1 MRNYW
6 EEAVINK
13 INETNLKYIGIFGLF
28 KRNDVKIRFDK
39 QVKIFIGEN
48 GLGKTTIL
56 NCIYFLL
63 EKNFFRLEEIQFER
77 IEIEFKNEKKIYKIS
92 NADIRKYN
100 RNRKGKIHGKYES
113 YRELQFLMDGFLDDV
128 YIDEDNYYDITDKLA
143 VKLAR
148 LEEIP
153 LSMARE
159 QIINYIMHRSFE
171 SQCSKKGNEGNV
183 LQLIKAIKRNV
194 NHRIIYLPTYRRI
207 EDDFNSL
214 NIGNKELNKA
224 ELLIRFGMSD
234 VQALINN
241 ILKKIRFIA
250 MQGFAEM
257 TGVLLKQCVDGQD
270 AIKEYEN
277 LDFETV
283 KIVLDRVGMEIEP
296 EYKEKIL
303 NLVKSGKIKSNK
315 NLYLWNLINKLID
328 NYGQQKEYDD
338 RIKRFADTC
347 NKYLIDKQ
355 FNYNQSTLELNIVLE
370 NNFKNEEETID
381 LIQLSSGEKQIVSI
395 FSKLYLESDE
405 KSIIIIDE
413 PELSLS
419 LGWQKMLLPD
429 IMRTG
434 NCDLLLTVTHSP
446 FIFDNEFDF
455 DAEDMRRYIK
465 PIR

>member
-1 MRNYW
+1 MDNYM
-6 EEAVINK
+6 EKIVLNK
-13 INETNLKYIGIFGLF
+13 ANETNLKYIGIFGLF
-28 KRNDVKIRFDK
+28 NRYDVRIAFDK

-63 EKNFFRLEEIQFER
+63 EKNFLILEEIQFEK
-77 IEIEFKNEKKIYKIS
+77 IQIIFSDEKIYEIS
-92 NADIRKYN
+92 DADIREYN
-100 RNRKGKIHGKYES
+100 RSRKRKAHGKYRS
-113 YRELQFLMDGFLDDV
+113 YRNYQYLIEDIIENTYINQDDS
-128 YIDEDNYYDITDKLA
+128 YNTLEDVAL
-143 VKLAR
+143 KLAR
-148 LEEIP
+148 IEDIP
-153 LSMARE
+153 LSVAKR
-159 QIINYIMHRSFE
+159 QIKNYIMNKKFE
-171 SQCSKKGNEGNV
+171 SVHGKTGNENNV
-183 LQLIKAIKRNV
+183 IELIKAISDNV
-194 NHRIIYLPTYRRI
+194 KHRIIYLPTYRRI
-207 EDDFNSL
+207 EDDFDSL
-214 NIGNKELNKA
+214 NLGNQELNKT

-234 VQALINN
+234 VQASINN
-241 ILKKIRFIA
+241 LLQKIRSIA
-250 MQGFAEM
+250 MRGFAEM
-257 TGVLLKQCVDGQD
+257 TGVLLKQYIDGKD
-270 AIKEYEN
+270 VIKEYKN
-277 LDFETV
+277 LDYETV
-283 KIVLDRVGMEIEP
+283 KIVLDRVGTEIEP
-296 EYKEKIL
+296 EDKDKIL
-303 NLVKSGKIKSNK
+303 YLVKSGKIRKRD
-315 NLYLWNLINKLID
+315 NLYLWNLISKLID

-419 LGWQKMLLPD
+419 LEWQKMLLPD
-429 IMRTG
+429 IMRTE

>member
-1 MRNYW
+1 MDNYM
-6 EEAVINK
+6 EKIVLNK
-13 INETNLKYIGIFGLF
+13 ANETNLKYIGIFGLF
-28 KRNDVKIRFDK
+28 NRYDVRIAFDK

-63 EKNFFRLEEIQFER
+63 EKNFLRLEEIQFEK
-77 IEIEFKNEKKIYKIS
+77 IQIIFSDEKIYEIS
-92 NADIRKYN
+92 DADIREYN
-100 RNRKGKIHGKYES
+100 RSRKRKAHGKYGS
-113 YRELQFLMDGFLDDV
+113 YRNYQYLIEDIIENTYINQDDSYNTLENV
-128 YIDEDNYYDITDKLA
+128 AL
-143 VKLAR
+143 KLAR
-148 LEEIP
+148 IEDIP
-153 LSMARE
+153 LSVAKR
-159 QIINYIMHRSFE
+159 QIKNYIMNKKFE
-171 SQCSKKGNEGNV
+171 SVHGKTGNENNV
-183 LQLIKAIKRNV
+183 IELIKAISDNV
-194 NHRIIYLPTYRRI
+194 KHRIIYLPTYRRI
-207 EDDFNSL
+207 EDDFDSL
-214 NIGNKELNKA
+214 NLGNQELNKT

-234 VQALINN
+234 VQASINN
-241 ILKKIRFIA
+241 LLQKIRSIA
-250 MQGFAEM
+250 MRGFAEM
-257 TGVLLKQCVDGQD
+257 TGVLLKQYIDGKD
-270 AIKEYEN
+270 VIKEYKN
-277 LDFETV
+277 LDYETV
-283 KIVLDRVGMEIEP
+283 KIVLDRVGTEIEP
-296 EYKEKIL
+296 EDKDKIL
-303 NLVKSGKIKSNK
+303 YLVKSGKIRKRD
-315 NLYLWNLINKLID
+315 NLYLWNLISKLID

-355 FNYNQSTLELNIVLE
+355 FNYNQSTLELNVVLE

-419 LGWQKMLLPD
+419 LEWQKMLLPD
-429 IMRTG
+429 IMRTE